1 MYNIEF
7 SASRKLR
14 RSDANKILLNLC
26 FSLLGLYTVFL
37 LAAQG
42 AQNITEPVCA
52 IVGALLQYFFLVN
65 FFIMAGES
73 VDLFIKLVIVLGP
86 KIQHF
91 VLKVMLLSWSEF
103 SSFFW
108 IFFEFWRMNASLHD
122 ILSP

>member
-103 SSFFW
+103 SSFFC
-108 IFFEFWRMNASLHD
+108 FFFLTFKK
-122 ILSP
+122 